1 MTTALYRADDRNL
14 LTSVLVGESVHLEPA
29 AILDGLTGEQAHAK
43 PHNLPYSIAELVA
56 HMCYWQEWF
65 NACLV
70 SGFTGIAKHS
80 VDGWPTVHAD
90 GWDVLRARYLYSI
103 EEAKRLAAESA
114 SLADSLLPAAVNIPS
129 LARESHGSGLLRA
142 AVHSSHHLGQII
154 TMRRLMGLWPP
165 PGGTITW

>member
-1 MTTALYRADDRNL
+1 MTTVYRFDDAWL
-14 LTSVLVGESVHLEPA
+14 LANILNGEGTYLGPA
-29 AILDGLTGEQAHAK
+29 AALEGLSEEHVHAK
-43 PHNLPYSIAELVA
+43 PHGLPHSIAEIVA

-80 VDGWPTVHAD
+80 VDGWPTVHTD

-129 LARESHGSGLLRA
+129 LSRESHGSGLLRA